1 MKLFLITS
9 LILISSTLNAS
20 EACDANPALLT
31 ASYTMQTESKDKDST
46 DNVSDKIEIRH
57 VNIWRRGKEIAYEY
71 PDIQMTEIWNQ
82 VGKSNIRPVKYFDAH
97 QRAIEYQVLSGQNK
111 APWLSKYQL
120 ISEGLK
126 EQMAL
131 VKTEGTGCE
140 ELQYYS
146 LQHKGKHYKMTWSA
160 AYQLP
165 LFYED
170 KTAESTFTLSLISKL
185 NDSNTINEFFKRRDA
200 YQTTDYADIGDNES
214 DPFLLGMINLGFIE
228 HGASGFYN
236 AKGQQMSGQNEHGQ
250 HQH

>member
-9 LILISSTLNAS
+9 LILISSTINAS
-20 EACDANPALLT
+20 EVCNANSALLT
-31 ASYTMQTESKDKDST
+31 ARYNMQTESKNEDRTGNIK
-46 DNVSDKIEIRH
+46 IRH
-57 VNIWRRGKEIAYEY
+57 LNIWRRGKEIAYEY

-82 VGKSNIRPVKYFDAH
+82 VGNTNIRPVKYFDAH
-97 QRAIEYQVLSGQNK
+97 QRAIEYQVLSGQK
-111 APWLSKYQL
+111 KVQWLSKYQL

-126 EQMAL
+126 EQMTL
-131 VKTEGTGCE
+131 VKTEGSGCE

-146 LQHKGKHYKMTWSA
+146 LQKKGKNYRMTWST

-170 KTAESTFTLSLISKL
+170 KTAESTFTLSLINKL
-185 NDSNTINEFFKRRDA
+185 NDSNTINEFFKLRDA

-236 AKGQQMSGQNEHGQ
+236 AKGQQIPAQNEHGQ

>member
-1 MKLFLITS
+1 MKLFLISS
-9 LILISSTLNAS
+9 LILISSTINAS

-31 ASYTMQTESKDKDST
+31 ASYNMQTDSKDKNSA
-46 DNVSDKIEIRH
+46 DNIKIRH

-82 VGKSNIRPVKYFDAH
+82 VGNTNIRPVKYFDAH

-111 APWLSKYQL
+111 AQWLNKYQL

-126 EQMAL
+126 EQMSL
-131 VKTEGTGCE
+131 IKTEGSGCE

-146 LQHKGKHYKMTWSA
+146 LQNKDKHYKMTWST

-170 KTAESTFTLSLISKL
+170 KTTESTFTLSLISKL
-185 NDSNTINEFFKRRDA
+185 NDSNTINKFFKLRDA

-236 AKGQQMSGQNEHGQ
+236 AKGQQMSGHNEHGQ
-250 HQH
+250 QQH

>member
-9 LILISSTLNAS
+9 LILISSTINAS
-20 EACDANPALLT
+20 EACDANPALLI
-31 ASYTMQTESKDKDST
+31 ASYNMQTENKNEVRT
-46 DNVSDKIEIRH
+46 GNIEVRH
-57 VNIWRRGKEIAYEY
+57 LNIWRRGKEIAYEY

-82 VGKSNIRPVKYFDAH
+82 VGNTNIRPVKYFDAH
-97 QRAIEYQVLSGQNK
+97 QRAIEYQVLSSQNK
-111 APWLSKYQL
+111 AQWLSKYQL

-131 VKTEGTGCE
+131 VKTEGSGCE

-146 LQHKGKHYKMTWSA
+146 LQKKGKHYKMTWSA

-165 LFYED
+165 LFYEEEAA
-170 KTAESTFTLSLISKL
+170 KNTFTLSLINKL
-185 NDSNTINEFFKRRDA
+185 NDSNTINEFFKIRDA

>member
-9 LILISSTLNAS
+9 LILISSTINAS
-20 EACDANPALLT
+20 EACNTNPALLT
-31 ASYTMQTESKDKDST
+31 ASYNMQTESKEKD
-46 DNVSDKIEIRH
+46 DIKIRH

-82 VGKSNIRPVKYFDAH
+82 VGNTNMRPVKYFDAH
-97 QRAIEYQVLSGQNK
+97 QRAIEYQVVGGQNK
-111 APWLSKYQL
+111 AQWLSKYQL

-131 VKTEGTGCE
+131 IKTEGSGCAQ
-140 ELQYYS
+140 LQHYS
-146 LQHKGKHYKMTWSA
+146 LQKEGKHFRMTWSK

-165 LFYED
+165 LFYEE
-170 KTAESTFTLSLISKL
+170 KTAESTFTLSLINKL
-185 NDSNTINEFFKRRDA
+185 NDSNTINEFFKLRDG

-236 AKGQQMSGQNEHGQ
+236 DKGQQMSGHNEHRQ